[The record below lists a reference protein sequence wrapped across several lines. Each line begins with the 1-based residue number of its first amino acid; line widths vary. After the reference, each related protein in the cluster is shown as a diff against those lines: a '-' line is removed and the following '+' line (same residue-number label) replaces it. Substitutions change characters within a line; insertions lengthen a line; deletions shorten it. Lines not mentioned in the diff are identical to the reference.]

1 MAFLIFKKTKRCGK
15 KLKSIRHHIEYDQNP
30 LGIKKIEELIN
41 KKKLIYNY
49 KADQRTKNKFENNET
64 LNILEKTKL
73 PEYIQ
78 KNFNKFEEWLEN

>member
-1 MAFLIFKKTKRCGK
+1 MIKT
-15 KLKSIRHHIEYDQNP
+15 

-78 KNFNKFEEWLEN
+78 KLY